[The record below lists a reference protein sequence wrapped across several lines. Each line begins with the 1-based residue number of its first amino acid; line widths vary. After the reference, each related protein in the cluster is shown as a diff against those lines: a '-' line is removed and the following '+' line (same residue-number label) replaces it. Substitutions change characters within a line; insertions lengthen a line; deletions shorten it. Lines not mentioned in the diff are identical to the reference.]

1 MKTYNKF
8 SDARLDQ
15 MCCYCGELPDT
26 RDHVPS
32 KVLLNDP
39 FPENLPVVP
48 CCNTCNQDFSKDE
61 EYFACLIECIISGSA
76 EILDLKREKIKRILL
91 KRPALQRK
99 LANARVISDDGN
111 YFITEGKRIENVLLK
126 LAKGHAQF
134 DASSP
139 LLGQPTHL
147 AYKPIHIMTMEE
159 KESFFSGPEIEKYP
173 EVGSRLFFQIVESQG
188 ISSQSLWQI
197 VQDDVYAYLIS
208 SQMGRLSVR
217 LIISDFLAAEITWDE
232 NDPDYDTISNQ

>member
-1 MKTYNKF
+1 MITQNKF
-8 SDARLDQ
+8 SDDRLEQ
-15 MCCYCGELPDT
+15 MCCYCGDIPDT

-61 EYFACLIECIISGSA
+61 EYFACLIECIVNGSA
-76 EILDLKREKIKRILL
+76 ETVDLKREKIKRILSQ
-91 KRPALQRK
+91 RPALQKK
-99 LANARVISDDGN
+99 LATALVVNDEGS
-111 YFITEGKRIENVLLK
+111 YFIVEGKRIENVLLK

-147 AYKPIHIMTMEE
+147 VYKPLHTMTDEE
-159 KESFFSGPEIEKYP
+159 SERFFSGPEIEISP
-173 EVGSRLFFQIVESQG
+173 EVGSRLFFA
-188 ISSQSLWQI
+188 ISKVPGSSPFSVWHT
-197 VQDDVYAYLIS
+197 VQDSVYAYLIS
-208 SQMGRLSVR
+208 SQIGRLSVR
-217 LIISDFLAAEITWDE
+217 LVISNFLAAEIIWDD
-232 NDPDYDTISNQ
+232 NDPNLGIE